1 MMSCTWLTV
10 KEAADF
16 IKVHYTTM
24 QKYIGT
30 VDKPGKLKASRPG
43 GNVHGVI
50 RICLTDLE
58 DFMGGS
64 SDSPSG

>member
-1 MMSCTWLTV
+1 MSCDWLTV

-30 VDKPGKLKASRPG
+30 VAKPGKLKVSRPSEG
-43 GNVHGVI
+43 II
-50 RICLTDLE
+50 RICLEDLRE
-58 DFMGGS
+58 FMEGK
-64 SDSPSG
+64 DV

>member
-1 MMSCTWLTV
+1 MSCTWLTV

-30 VDKPGKLKASRPG
+30 VDKPGKLKASRPSE
-43 GNVHGVI
+43 GV
-50 RICLTDLE
+50 
-58 DFMGGS
+58 
-64 SDSPSG
+64 

>member
-1 MMSCTWLTV
+1 MSCTWLTV

-30 VDKPGKLKASRPG
+30 VDKPGKLKASRPSE
-43 GNVHGVI
+43 GVI
-50 RICLTDLE
+50 RICLADLE
-58 DFMGGS
+58 DFMEGKSGPS
-64 SDSPSG
+64 S

>member
-1 MMSCTWLTV
+1 MSCTWLTV

-30 VDKPGKLKASRPG
+30 VDKPGKLKASRPSE
-43 GNVHGVI
+43 GVI
-50 RICLTDLE
+50 RICLADLE

-64 SDSPSG
+64 SDSPSR

>member
-1 MMSCTWLTV
+1 MSCTWLTV

-30 VDKPGKLKASRPG
+30 VDKPGKLKASRPSE
-43 GNVHGVI
+43 GVI
-50 RICLTDLE
+50 RICLADLE

>member
-1 MMSCTWLTV
+1 MSCTWLTV

-30 VDKPGKLKASRPG
+30 VDKPGKLKCSRPSE
-43 GNVHGVI
+43 GVI

-58 DFMGGS
+58 DFMEGKGS
-64 SDSPSG
+64 GTSPR